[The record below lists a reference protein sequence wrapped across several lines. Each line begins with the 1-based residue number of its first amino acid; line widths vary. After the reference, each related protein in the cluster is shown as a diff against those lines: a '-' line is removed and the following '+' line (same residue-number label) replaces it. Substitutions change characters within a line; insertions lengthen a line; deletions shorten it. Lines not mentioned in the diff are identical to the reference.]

1 MIRQPECYSPKMI
14 IISIS
19 GIAVSNHLTPNDVQ
33 ILFADLHY
41 GDLQYVVTGQKH
53 KGVIGIDLFSLNIR
67 IFGYS
72 GLVEKMV
79 SRLCRALWFER
90 GNTKERME
98 FLTDVINIARVGKI
112 SSITMKIS
120 FFLYEVQSFQ

>member
-1 MIRQPECYSPKMI
+1 MIV
-14 IISIS
+14 ISIS

-67 IFGYS
+67 IFDYS

-90 GNTKERME
+90 GDTKERIG
-98 FLTDVINIARVGKI
+98 FLTDVINMARVGKTG
-112 SSITMKIS
+112 SIAMKSGFVYTKFNLFNENQLLFGI
-120 FFLYEVQSFQ
+120 